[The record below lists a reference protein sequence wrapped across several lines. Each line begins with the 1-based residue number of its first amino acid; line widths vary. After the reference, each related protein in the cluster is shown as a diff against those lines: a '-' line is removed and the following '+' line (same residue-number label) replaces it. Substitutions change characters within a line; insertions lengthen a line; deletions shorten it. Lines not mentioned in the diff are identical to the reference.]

1 VATLP
6 ATIAQP
12 EAKSHGRAALAYG
25 ALLVFTLL
33 YYLRPEDVIPGLSW
47 LPAAKISGGIALI
60 GLIAGMAG
68 GQART
73 KLPFE
78 IKLLLLLFAQLCL
91 AIPFAYWRG
100 GALRIVFENFS
111 KAVVVGLLVAMLIT
125 TTTQLRKV
133 LYVQTASTALV
144 TIISL
149 LVHRT
154 LQGRLIGA
162 MSGIFENSNDL
173 AINIAIN
180 VPLCLAFLLLARGA
194 ARKGLWAVGLMAM
207 LYGVAATYSRSGFLA
222 IAAGMLVVLVEFGIR
237 GRRIGVVAIAV
248 LMAVLALA
256 VPSHYRDRL
265 TTIFTL
271 QEDAEDNGEFMSGAS
286 LEGRQSLLK
295 QSVMTTLQH
304 PLFGVGPG
312 NFQAT
317 AGQWRVAHNTFTQ
330 LSAEAGIPALVLFLW
345 LLERAYRNLRL
356 SRKTAFYQE
365 NREFRILTGA
375 LLASLASYVVGALFS
390 DTAYELFPYY
400 LVAYTVV
407 LYRVGCA
414 AEKPG
419 ASGEKNT
426 GPSRLTET
434 TGAQSLPG
442 WATPLRSTRR

>member
-1 VATLP
+1 VAMTPATLD
-6 ATIAQP
+6 QR
-12 EAKSHGRAALAYG
+12 EVKSQGMAALAYG

-33 YYLRPEDVIPGLSW
+33 YYLRPEDVIPGLSR

-60 GLIAGMAG
+60 GLIAGIAG

-73 KLPFE
+73 RLPFE

-100 GALRIVFENFS
+100 GALRIVFEAFS
-111 KAVVVGLLVAMLIT
+111 KAVVVGLLVALLIT
-125 TTTQLRKV
+125 TTAQLRKV
-133 LYVQTASTALV
+133 LYVQAASTAVV

-180 VPLCLAFLLLARGA
+180 IPLCLAFLLLARGPL
-194 ARKGLWAVGLMAM
+194 RKGLWAGGLLAM

-222 IAAGMLVVLVEFGIR
+222 LVAGMFVVLLEFGVR
-237 GRRIGVVAIAV
+237 GRRIGVIAIA
-248 LMAVLALA
+248 LLTAALALA

-265 TTIFTL
+265 TTILTL
-271 QEDAEDNGEFMSGAS
+271 QEDAEDNGELMSGAS
-286 LEGRQSLLK
+286 LEGRQSLLE
-295 QSVMTTLQH
+295 QSITTTLQH
-304 PLFGVGPG
+304 PFFGVGPG

-330 LSAEAGIPALVLFLW
+330 LSAEAGIPALLLFLW
-345 LLERAYRNLRL
+345 LLARAYFNLHL
-356 SRKTAFYQE
+356 SRKTMLYRE
-365 NREFRILTGA
+365 NKEFRVLTGA
-375 LLASLASYVVGALFS
+375 LLASLAAYVVGAMFS

-407 LYRVGCA
+407 LCRVGSA
-414 AEKPG
+414 AEKQGVLAGRGTEPNSLTELPG
-419 ASGEKNT
+419 AE
-426 GPSRLTET
+426 
-434 TGAQSLPG
+434 SLPG
-442 WATPLRSTRR
+442 WATPLRWTRR